1 LSRSA
6 APSRREGGFPSL
18 KAGGD
23 YFLVPHFGRAPS
35 FAVVEVKGGSYSVVE
50 VLENRYVSH
59 ERGRGR
65 G

>member
-1 LSRSA
+1 MRVA
-6 APSRREGGFPSL
+6 VPVV

-35 FAVVEVKGGSYSVVE
+35 FAIVEVEGGSYSVVE